1 MSCDVLNV
9 SLRELRRGHE
19 LSQEQRRDLRAHLL
33 ESCEDC
39 LSLLEG
45 SEGRAVLGEL
55 AGPLARLT
63 EERSDAMFT
72 RAIERARANS
82 EKRDTAAPVVPLDAD
97 TRWTLSPS
105 ALGERRTP
113 RMQLAP
119 PTSILI
125 VDDDAAVRDVISV
138 LLQEEGYECRTAS
151 SAEAALDVAAAEAPP
166 LVISDMKMPGRDGIW
181 LLEAFRERYPETAV
195 IMLTGYG
202 DTEAAVDC
210 LRRGA
215 VDYLLKPPK
224 LTDLIRAIERALA
237 KRRIELARKRYQK
250 KLERKVRDRTGE
262 LRTALR
268 NIQGTYQTT
277 LLALVRALDAREHET
292 SDHSQR
298 VVKYTEVIAER
309 LGLRGPELEEIGRG
323 ALLHDIGKIGVPD
336 AVLLKPAKLTPEE
349 WKEMRRHPD
358 IGYDMI
364 RSIEFLNTPAA
375 IVLSHQERFDGKGY
389 PRCLRG
395 EEIHIG
401 ARIFAVADTLDAMT
415 SDRPYRR
422 GTTFENAVAEVQR
435 CAGSQFDP
443 EVVRAFLDIRV
454 KNLRRIKED
463 MAAARPCEASQME
476 QDAREAEEALDRALE
491 AADEAENSVG
501 EDESARVS
509 LGRGIRGSGN
519 SFLTGPGATAG
530 ELAVSSPFSDGSF
543 QVRGIRGTS
552 GGARSRPRP
561 VAAVGDCIPTA
572 PATVLVHSRGPPNVG
587 GPVPSVWGAL
597 GLWRGTLAPLPLDAP
612 RLWRTPCMRAA
623 HGFSA
628 SPVPRRRMRL
638 DDVAERCPR
647 RGDGQ
652 GSRPL
657 ESSATAGDLPD
668 PEHLLRAHAI
678 GRWET
683 KHVEMGLD
691 PFRHGDRCRV
701 GDRLGHSM
709 TFSARTSGQRC
720 VSSSAASGARTPS
733 CCSWSTQR
741 QFWWSSRSDSGP

>member
-1 MSCDVLNV
+1 M
-9 SLRELRRGHE
+9 
-19 LSQEQRRDLRAHLL
+19 HLVDNL
-33 ESCEDC
+33 
-39 LSLLEG
+39 
-45 SEGRAVLGEL
+45 
-55 AGPLARLT
+55 
-63 EERSDAMFT
+63 
-72 RAIERARANS
+72 
-82 EKRDTAAPVVPLDAD
+82 AAP
-97 TRWTLSPS
+97 TR
-105 ALGERRTP
+105 
-113 RMQLAP
+113 
-119 PTSILI
+119 ILI
-125 VDDDAAVRDVISV
+125 VDDDASVRDVISV

-151 SAEAALDVAAAEAPP
+151 SAEAALDVAATEALP

-298 VVKYTEVIAER
+298 VVKYTEGIAER

-364 RSIEFLNTPAA
+364 RSIEFLNIPAA
-375 IVLSHQERFDGKGY
+375 IVLSHQERFDGRGY

-415 SDRPYRR
+415 SDRPYRK
-422 GTTFENAVAEVQR
+422 GTTFENAVDEIQR

-443 EVVRAFLDIRV
+443 EVVRAFLDIGV

-463 MAAARPCEASQME
+463 MAAAKAREAGEIE
-476 QDAREAEEALDRALE
+476 QDARDAEEAMDRAL
-491 AADEAENSVG
+491 D
-501 EDESARVS
+501 S
-509 LGRGIRGSGN
+509 L
-519 SFLTGPGATAG
+519 
-530 ELAVSSPFSDGSF
+530 D
-543 QVRGIRGTS
+543 
-552 GGARSRPRP
+552 
-561 VAAVGDCIPTA
+561 VAARIA
-572 PATVLVHSRGPPNVG
+572 
-587 GPVPSVWGAL
+587 
-597 GLWRGTLAPLPLDAP
+597 
-612 RLWRTPCMRAA
+612 
-623 HGFSA
+623 
-628 SPVPRRRMRL
+628 
-638 DDVAERCPR
+638 
-647 RGDGQ
+647 Q
-652 GSRPL
+652 
-657 ESSATAGDLPD
+657 
-668 PEHLLRAHAI
+668 
-678 GRWET
+678 
-683 KHVEMGLD
+683 
-691 PFRHGDRCRV
+691 
-701 GDRLGHSM
+701 
-709 TFSARTSGQRC
+709 GQR
-720 VSSSAASGARTPS
+720 
-733 CCSWSTQR
+733 
-741 QFWWSSRSDSGP
+741 

>member
-1 MSCDVLNV
+1 MQLVDNL
-9 SLRELRRGHE
+9 
-19 LSQEQRRDLRAHLL
+19 
-33 ESCEDC
+33 
-39 LSLLEG
+39 
-45 SEGRAVLGEL
+45 
-55 AGPLARLT
+55 
-63 EERSDAMFT
+63 
-72 RAIERARANS
+72 
-82 EKRDTAAPVVPLDAD
+82 AAP
-97 TRWTLSPS
+97 TR
-105 ALGERRTP
+105 
-113 RMQLAP
+113 
-119 PTSILI
+119 ILI
-125 VDDDAAVRDVISV
+125 VDDDASVRDVISV
-138 LLQEEGYECRTAS
+138 LLQEEGYDCRTAS

-323 ALLHDIGKIGVPD
+323 ALLHDIGKIGVRD

-349 WKEMRRHPD
+349 WKEMRQHPD

-443 EVVRAFLDIRV
+443 EVVRAFLDIGV

-463 MAAARPCEASQME
+463 MAAAKAREAGQVE
-476 QDAREAEEALDRALE
+476 QDARDAEEALDRALNDSVD
-491 AADEAENSVG
+491 AD
-501 EDESARVS
+501 
-509 LGRGIRGSGN
+509 
-519 SFLTGPGATAG
+519 
-530 ELAVSSPFSDGSF
+530 
-543 QVRGIRGTS
+543 
-552 GGARSRPRP
+552 
-561 VAAVGDCIPTA
+561 VAARIA
-572 PATVLVHSRGPPNVG
+572 
-587 GPVPSVWGAL
+587 
-597 GLWRGTLAPLPLDAP
+597 
-612 RLWRTPCMRAA
+612 
-623 HGFSA
+623 
-628 SPVPRRRMRL
+628 
-638 DDVAERCPR
+638 
-647 RGDGQ
+647 Q
-652 GSRPL
+652 
-657 ESSATAGDLPD
+657 
-668 PEHLLRAHAI
+668 
-678 GRWET
+678 
-683 KHVEMGLD
+683 
-691 PFRHGDRCRV
+691 
-701 GDRLGHSM
+701 
-709 TFSARTSGQRC
+709 GQR
-720 VSSSAASGARTPS
+720 
-733 CCSWSTQR
+733 
-741 QFWWSSRSDSGP
+741 

>member
-1 MSCDVLNV
+1 M
-9 SLRELRRGHE
+9 
-19 LSQEQRRDLRAHLL
+19 HLVDNL
-33 ESCEDC
+33 
-39 LSLLEG
+39 
-45 SEGRAVLGEL
+45 
-55 AGPLARLT
+55 
-63 EERSDAMFT
+63 
-72 RAIERARANS
+72 
-82 EKRDTAAPVVPLDAD
+82 AAP
-97 TRWTLSPS
+97 TR
-105 ALGERRTP
+105 
-113 RMQLAP
+113 
-119 PTSILI
+119 ILI
-125 VDDDAAVRDVISV
+125 VDDDASVRDVISV

-151 SAEAALDVAAAEAPP
+151 SAEAALDIAAAEAPP
-166 LVISDMKMPGRDGIW
+166 LVISDMKMPGRYGIW
-181 LLEAFRERYPETAV
+181 LLEAFRERYSETAV

-298 VVKYTEVIAER
+298 VVKYTEHIAER

-375 IVLSHQERFDGKGY
+375 IVLSHQERFDGRGY

-415 SDRPYRR
+415 SDRPYRK
-422 GTTFENAVAEVQR
+422 GTTFENAVDEIER

-443 EVVRAFLDIRV
+443 EVVRAFLDIGV

-463 MAAARPCEASQME
+463 MAAAKARESGEVE
-476 QDAREAEEALDRALE
+476 QDARDAEEALDRAL
-491 AADEAENSVG
+491 DTV
-501 EDESARVS
+501 D
-509 LGRGIRGSGN
+509 
-519 SFLTGPGATAG
+519 
-530 ELAVSSPFSDGSF
+530 
-543 QVRGIRGTS
+543 
-552 GGARSRPRP
+552 
-561 VAAVGDCIPTA
+561 VAARIA
-572 PATVLVHSRGPPNVG
+572 
-587 GPVPSVWGAL
+587 
-597 GLWRGTLAPLPLDAP
+597 
-612 RLWRTPCMRAA
+612 
-623 HGFSA
+623 
-628 SPVPRRRMRL
+628 
-638 DDVAERCPR
+638 
-647 RGDGQ
+647 Q
-652 GSRPL
+652 
-657 ESSATAGDLPD
+657 
-668 PEHLLRAHAI
+668 
-678 GRWET
+678 
-683 KHVEMGLD
+683 
-691 PFRHGDRCRV
+691 
-701 GDRLGHSM
+701 
-709 TFSARTSGQRC
+709 GQR
-720 VSSSAASGARTPS
+720 
-733 CCSWSTQR
+733 
-741 QFWWSSRSDSGP
+741 